1 LDEGFMDLE
10 QKQQR
15 HQVQIRAIY
24 DLTMGILWTGAGLF
38 LLFHQRMGFEFDVD
52 QTLAKIFGGTAIVYG
67 LFRLYRGI
75 KSRKQN

>member
-1 LDEGFMDLE
+1 MDLE
-10 QKQQR
+10 QKHRQNQAN
-15 HQVQIRAIY
+15 IRSIY

-38 LLFHQRMGFEFDVD
+38 LLFHRRMGFEFDVD
-52 QTLAKIFGGTAIVYG
+52 LTLARIFGGTAIVYG

>member
-1 LDEGFMDLE
+1 MDVE

-15 HQVQIRAIY
+15 HQAQIRAIY
-24 DLTMGILWTGAGLF
+24 DLTMGVLWTGAGLF

-52 QTLAKIFGGTAIVYG
+52 QTLARIFGATAVAYG

>member
-1 LDEGFMDLE
+1 
-10 QKQQR
+10 
-15 HQVQIRAIY
+15 
-24 DLTMGILWTGAGLF
+24 MGILWTGAGLF

-52 QTLAKIFGGTAIVYG
+52 QTLAKIFGGAAVGYG